1 MKYIYNIINKGFNII
16 FNSVENS
23 IRNNLYK
30 KCLSDDII
38 DLIICKSIKYNNLF
52 NLYLYL
58 NNPTISYEDLLN
70 ESDLIKLFTPT
81 LFEQDFIEDII
92 NISGTSGT
100 ITFGKGEIALIIF
113 INNSSKYNKKGDII
127 INNTVFE
134 IKRGKSQI
142 SESKYTKR
150 IAKSDIF
157 LGEKSQHFISEY
169 NPNLSHRITWIQSVY
184 ETDATNEDIIELIHE
199 LYPGLEIDFDLS
211 NYHSLND
218 SIGLALVKNYL
229 KDKILL
235 FIDKNNKFICI
246 KDYDEFKSLL
256 NTKIKFSLAS
266 DLIPRCEL
274 IF

>member
-16 FNSVENS
+16 FNSVENN
-23 IRNNLYK
+23 IRKNLYK

-58 NNPTISYEDLLN
+58 NNPTISYNDLIN
-70 ESDLIKLFTPT
+70 ESDLIKLFSKSN
-81 LFEQDFIEDII
+81 FEQAFIEDII

-100 ITFGKGEIALIIF
+100 ITFGKGELALIIF

-127 INNTVFE
+127 VNNVVFE

-142 SESKYTKR
+142 SESKYSKR
-150 IAKSDIF
+150 ISKSDLF
-157 LGEKSQHFISEY
+157 LGEKSQQFISKY
-169 NPNLSHRITWIQSVY
+169 HPNLSQRVTWVQSVY
-184 ETDATNEDIIELIHE
+184 ETDSPSWELINLINE
-199 LYPGLEIDFDLS
+199 LYPGLEIEFDLS
-211 NYHSLND
+211 NYHSLNN

-256 NTKIKFSLAS
+256 NKKIKFSMAS
-266 DLIPRCEL
+266 DLVPRCEL